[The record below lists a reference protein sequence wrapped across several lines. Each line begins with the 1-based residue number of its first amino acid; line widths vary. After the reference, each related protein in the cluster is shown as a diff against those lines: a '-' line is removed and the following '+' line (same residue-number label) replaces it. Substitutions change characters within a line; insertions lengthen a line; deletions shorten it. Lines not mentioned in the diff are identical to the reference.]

1 MRKRLL
7 LAAPAFVL
15 TLGLYP
21 AAFSQVQVG
30 QIAPNFTL
38 TDLSGTPHTLSQ
50 YRGKVVFLNFFGW
63 G

>member
-1 MRKRLL
+1 MRKRFLF
-7 LAAPAFVL
+7 APAFVL

-30 QIAPNFTL
+30 QQAPDFTL
-38 TDLSGTPHTLSQ
+38 TDVTGVPRTLSQ
-50 YRGKVVFLNFFGW
+50 YRGQVVFLNFFGW